1 MVQQSN
7 DPHAGQKVDIRS
19 TGLKILIVDDENMNR
34 KILSRR
40 LAKDGHTPFTAKN
53 GQEGVDL
60 FERETPDL
68 IIMDIMMPVMDGYE
82 ATRIIKERAGES
94 FVPIIALTSL
104 EDEKALAGCI
114 EAGADDFLSKPFT
127 STILNAK
134 IDSLM
139 RIRALYNAVSEQ
151 RNEKDRE
158 MEFAEKIYSQII
170 YQGNMDESNVN
181 YWTSPMAIFSGDI
194 LLIARSP
201 SGPINVIMGDFT
213 GHGLSAAMGAIPA
226 SEIFYA
232 MTARGHSIN
241 EIAMELNRKLKQL
254 LPSNIFLAAG
264 IVQMDSDKGTA
275 TIWSG
280 AVPDIFIL
288 GKEGGVKKRLKSRNL
303 PLGVVDNDTLGST
316 IEVVALAQGD
326 RLCVFSDGVTE
337 AVRADGE
344 MFEEERL
351 EECLNRHRGSRLL
364 EGVKTAVDKFCG
376 GQSQS
381 DDVTMV
387 EITCDSKAARPMA
400 VQATEISEKSA
411 PLDWGMVVDLSPNRL
426 RDSDPLP
433 MIMQVLMQDDALVQH
448 KENLFLIMSEL
459 FTNSLD
465 HGVLRMDGSLKQTM
479 EGMIQYLTER
489 EKALA
494 TIETGN
500 IRMEIKHTT
509 HGDERVFVVRVDD
522 SGPGFDHMAKGA
534 CLSETCSMGGR
545 GLQLVRSLCKEVIF
559 HGSGNKVEATYV
571 IT

>member
-1 MVQQSN
+1 MPQQSN
-7 DPHAGQKVDIRS
+7 APHPGERVAPSSIPLKV
-19 TGLKILIVDDENMNR
+19 LIVDDEYTNR

-40 LAKDGHTPFTAKN
+40 LAKDGHTVFIAKN
-53 GQEGVDL
+53 GQEGVAL
-60 FERETPDL
+60 FERENPDL

-82 ATRIIKERAGES
+82 ATRIIKEKAGES

-104 EDEKALAGCI
+104 EDENELAGCI
-114 EAGADDFLSKPFT
+114 VAGADDFLSKPVT
-127 STILNAK
+127 PTILNAK

-139 RIRALYNAVSEQ
+139 RIRALYDTVSEQ
-151 RNEKDRE
+151 RNERDRE

-170 YQGNMDESNVN
+170 YRGNMGETNVN
-181 YWTSPMAIFSGDI
+181 YSISPMAIFSGDI

-201 SGPINVIMGDFT
+201 SGTINVIMGDFT
-213 GHGLSAAMGAIPA
+213 GHGLSAAMGAIPV
-226 SEIFYA
+226 SEIFYT
-232 MTARGHSIN
+232 MTTRGHSIN
-241 EIAMELNRKLKQL
+241 EIVMELNRKLKQL
-254 LPSNIFLAAG
+254 LPPNIFLAAV

-280 AVPDIFIL
+280 AVPDVFIL

-316 IEVVALAQGD
+316 IEVVALVQGD

-351 EECLNRHRGSRLL
+351 EECLDRHRGSGLL
-364 EGVKTAVDKFCG
+364 ECVKTAVDKFCG
-376 GQSQS
+376 GLSQS

-387 EITCDSKAARPMA
+387 EITCDSNAARPMP
-400 VQATEISEKSA
+400 VATPEVYDGSTS
-411 PLDWGMVVDLSPNRL
+411 LDWGMVVDLSPNRL

-433 MIMQVLMQDDALVQH
+433 MIMQVLMQDDALAQH

-494 TIETGN
+494 AIETGN

-534 CLSETCSMGGR
+534 CPSETCSMRGR
-545 GLQLVRSLCKEVIF
+545 GLQLVRSLCKAVVF

-571 IT
+571 IA